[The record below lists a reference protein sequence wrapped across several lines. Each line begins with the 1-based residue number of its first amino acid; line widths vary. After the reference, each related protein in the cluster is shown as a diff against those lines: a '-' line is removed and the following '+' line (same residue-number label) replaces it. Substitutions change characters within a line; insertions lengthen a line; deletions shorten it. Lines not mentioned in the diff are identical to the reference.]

1 VSQSISRRVSL
12 AHKFDPKNAEI
23 LESRDRKNFLDPDYI
38 LGKIGL
44 DRETVLADLGCG
56 TGFFSIPASMLVKKV
71 YALDVQ
77 QDMLDILDDKIQK
90 KRLTNIN
97 TLLSEESSIPLPD
110 NSVDVLF
117 MANVFHELEDR
128 SSLLK
133 EAYRILSTR
142 GRLVIIDWNKME
154 MDFGPPLDERLTPH
168 EVISFCKKEGFKML
182 ERSEAG
188 NYNYLL
194 IFEKA
199 L

>member
-1 VSQSISRRVSL
+1 MSQSISRRVSL

-23 LESRDRKNFLDPDYI
+23 LESRDRKNFLDPDNI
-38 LGKIGL
+38 LGKIGIN
-44 DRETVLADLGCG
+44 RETVLADLGCG

-77 QDMLDILDDKIQK
+77 QDMLDIMDDKIK
-90 KRLTNIN
+90 KNRLTNIN

-110 NSVDVLF
+110 NCVDVLF

-128 SSLLK
+128 SSLLR

-142 GRLVIIDWNKME
+142 GRLVIIDWNKVE
-154 MDFGPPLDERLTPH
+154 MDFGPPLDERLTPR
-168 EVISFCKKEGFKML
+168 EVISFCKKEGFKMI
-182 ERSEAG
+182 ETSEAG
-188 NYNYLL
+188 PYNYLL